1 MSLSTRH
8 RRTSLPAPIPTQA
21 QRSAR
26 SAAFRL
32 AAILLGSGTLH
43 MVQPKMWD
51 NLVPPQ
57 LPGEQRTYVYASG
70 VAELAVGAALIAPR
84 TRTSA
89 GGAAALLFVAVLP
102 GNIKMA
108 VDLLQS
114 KRASTPAKVGGFARL
129 PLQIPLVTEALK
141 VRRRA

>member
-1 MSLSTRH
+1 MPLRTR
-8 RRTSLPAPIPTQA
+8 PTA
-21 QRSAR
+21 SVPLADSSKSAR

-43 MVQPKMWD
+43 LAKPAMWD
-51 NLVPPQ
+51 QLVPTQ
-57 LPGEQRTYVYASG
+57 LPGEARTYVYASG
-70 VAELAVGAALIAPR
+70 VAELAVGAALLAPQ
-84 TRTSA
+84 TRKMA

-108 VDLLQS
+108 ADLLKS
-114 KRASTPAKVGGFARL
+114 DKTTTPMKAGGLLRL

-141 VRRRA
+141 VRSRA